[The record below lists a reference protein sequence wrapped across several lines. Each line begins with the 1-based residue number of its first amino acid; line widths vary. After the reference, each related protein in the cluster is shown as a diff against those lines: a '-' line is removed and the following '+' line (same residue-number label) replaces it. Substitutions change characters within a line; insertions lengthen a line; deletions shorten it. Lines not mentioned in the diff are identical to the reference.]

1 MKSNTHLFVENL
13 HADVYQSLTIDELL
27 YDGKSKYQ
35 DIKIFQNKFLGRVL
49 ALDDII
55 QTTEKDEFV
64 YHEMLSHLPIF
75 THPSPKSVLVIGGG
89 DGGIIEEVL
98 KHNTIDEVVL
108 VEIDEM
114 VIELSQKYLK
124 SICNNAFYDTRLELI
139 IGDGAEYISNT
150 DKRFD
155 IVIVDSPDPVGS
167 AEALFTKE
175 FYENVKN
182 VLKDDGIMA
191 RQTGSSFY
199 QIDELVQNYQL
210 TKKIYPETKLFFAGI
225 PTYIG
230 GLFSFVIS
238 SKSKLSLNPE
248 EITKRFKES
257 NIETMYYTP
266 EMHLTAF
273 SIPPYILKEI
283 DK

>member
-1 MKSNTHLFVENL
+1 MKSNTHLFVESL

-27 YDGKSKYQ
+27 YEGKSEYQ
-35 DIKIFQNKFLGRVL
+35 NIKIFHNKFFGKVL

-75 THPSPKSVLVIGGG
+75 THTSPKSILVIGGG

-114 VIELSQKYLK
+114 VVELSQKYLK

-139 IGDGAEYISNT
+139 IGDGAEYIANT
-150 DKRFD
+150 DKKFD

-167 AEALFTKE
+167 AEVLFTKE
-175 FYENVKN
+175 FYESVKS
-182 VLKDDGIMA
+182 VLKDEGIMA

-199 QIDELVQNYQL
+199 QIDELRKNYQL
-210 TKKIYPETKLFFAGI
+210 TSNIYPETKLFLAGI

-230 GLFSFVIS
+230 GLFSFLID
-238 SKSKLSLNPE
+238 SKSKLSLDIN

-257 NIETMYYTP
+257 NIDTLYYTP
-266 EMHLTAF
+266 EMHLSAF
-273 SIPPYILKEI
+273 SIPPYILKG
-283 DK
+283 